1 MPREESGSVS
11 VQVEMS
17 NAASRIEV
25 VPLIS
30 AVLSSGRSTLAV
42 LPNFLIVLT
51 AGSLELEQRGL
62 CYPRLLRCGC
72 AWMFEACSGLV
83 EWCLGSR

>member
-62 CYPRLLRCGC
+62 
-72 AWMFEACSGLV
+72 
-83 EWCLGSR
+83 

>member
-1 MPREESGSVS
+1 MS
-11 VQVEMS
+11 VQVKIS

-25 VPLIS
+25 VPLIGT
-30 AVLSSGRSTLAV
+30 VLSSGRSTLAV

-62 CYPRLLRCGC
+62 
-72 AWMFEACSGLV
+72 
-83 EWCLGSR
+83 